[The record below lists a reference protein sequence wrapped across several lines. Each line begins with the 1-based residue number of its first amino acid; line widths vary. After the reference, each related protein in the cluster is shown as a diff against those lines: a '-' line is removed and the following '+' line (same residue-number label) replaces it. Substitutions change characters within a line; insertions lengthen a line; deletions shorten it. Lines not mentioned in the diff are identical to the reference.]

1 MAWHCYEANHQEAYA
16 SPSLASESM
25 KRSMNSQNLSDIA
38 AMRMTYLMYYV
49 AWIYVL
55 DSIPW
60 IGYLRLR
67 RYRQEQVYHSRDIK
81 PHTLDKS

>member
-1 MAWHCYEANHQEAYA
+1 
-16 SPSLASESM
+16 M
-25 KRSMNSQNLSDIA
+25 KRSMNSQNLPDIA

-60 IGYLRLR
+60 IGYLLLPLSP
-67 RYRQEQVYHSRDIK
+67 QAQVYHSRDIK

>member
-1 MAWHCYEANHQEAYA
+1 MAWHCYEANLQEANA
-16 SPSLASESM
+16 STSLASESM
-25 KRSMNSQNLSDIA
+25 KRSMNTQNLSDIA

>member
-49 AWIYVL
+49 AWIYVR
-55 DSIPW
+55 DSTPW
-60 IGYLRLR
+60 IGYLLLPISP
-67 RYRQEQVYHSRDIK
+67 QAQVSNPRG
-81 PHTLDKS
+81 

>member
-1 MAWHCYEANHQEAYA
+1 
-16 SPSLASESM
+16 M
-25 KRSMNSQNLSDIA
+25 KPTSGSVRFPILGFITMPRSMNSQNLPDIA

-55 DSIPW
+55 DSIPCLDTCAC
-60 IGYLRLR
+60 GDNGR
-67 RYRQEQVYHSRDIK
+67 RQVYHSRDIK

>member
-1 MAWHCYEANHQEAYA
+1 
-16 SPSLASESM
+16 
-25 KRSMNSQNLSDIA
+25 
-38 AMRMTYLMYYV
+38 MYYV

-67 RYRQEQVYHSRDIK
+67 RYRQAQVFHLTGY
-81 PHTLDKS
+81 